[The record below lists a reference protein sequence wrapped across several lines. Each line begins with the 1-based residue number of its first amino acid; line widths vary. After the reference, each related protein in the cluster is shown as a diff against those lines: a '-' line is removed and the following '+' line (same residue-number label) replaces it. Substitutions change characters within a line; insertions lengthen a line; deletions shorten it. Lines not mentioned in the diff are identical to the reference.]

1 MKLLSETSFRLRGDG
16 AAVRFVVVAA
26 AADVA
31 MVTSCRRGRGAG

>member
-26 AADVA
+26 ADVA